1 MLFMSAFR
9 RNERDVIYLYNT
21 FSKLMQTTTGGDMLN
36 FGYWNKET
44 KSPLEA
50 QYTLSNII
58 GDFASLNTAKTI
70 IDVGSGYSS
79 PALQWK
85 LQNNLLQIICIN
97 INFQQLKCAIKNSS
111 RKSFKDK
118 DKIIYSSK
126 QENVLR
132 NKLFH
137 LNSTST
143 ILPIKSNSIDRII
156 AFESAQHF
164 KPFKDF
170 IEESNRILNKTGF
183 LIIAMPIINN
193 KNQIISI
200 PLFVKLGILALTW
213 ASEHYELEYITS
225 IIKSN
230 RFLIKDIRYI
240 GSNVYSPLAK
250 YYIQNRTRLKVKVIK
265 EYSKFFEHI
274 LYKSLLKM
282 NDVSSKGVIEYILI
296 KAQKI

>member
-21 FSKLMQTTTGGDMLN
+21 FSRLMQTTTGGNMLN
-36 FGYWNKET
+36 FGYWDNET

-50 QYTLSNII
+50 QHTLSNII
-58 GDFASLNTAKTI
+58 GEFASLNTAKTV

-97 INFQQLKCAIKNSS
+97 INFQQLKSAITISS
-111 RKSFKDK
+111 RILFKDK
-118 DKIIYSSK
+118 NKINYSNTS
-126 QENVLR
+126 ENNLG

-143 ILPIKSNSIDRII
+143 TLPIKSNSIDRII

-183 LIIAMPIINN
+183 LIIAMPVVNN
-193 KNQIISI
+193 KYQLISI
-200 PLFVKLGILALTW
+200 PLFVKLGILTLTW

-230 RFLIKDIRYI
+230 RFHIKDIRYI
-240 GSNVYSPLAK
+240 GSNVYTPLAK
-250 YYIQNRTRLKVKVIK
+250 YYIQNRTKLKEKVIK
-265 EYSKFFEHI
+265 EYSKFFEYM

-282 NDVSSKGVIEYILI
+282 NDISSKGIIEYILI
-296 KAQKI
+296 KAQKM